1 MFFFRV
7 MLCITGLLL
16 YLLIREF
23 SAPPIGGPV
32 NNSLQPLSPPPLAE
46 AVPAF
51 GPWEA
56 NASMPLQPVL
66 GKPADHQAQLL
77 R

>member
-1 MFFFRV
+1 

-23 SAPPIGGPV
+23 SDSPTGVPV
-32 NNSLQPLSPPPLAE
+32 NNSLQPLAPPTVAE

-51 GPWEA
+51 GPGGPSA
-56 NASMPLQPVL
+56 AVPVQPVL
-66 GKPADHQAQLL
+66 GKPADHQAQLV

>member
-1 MFFFRV
+1 

-23 SAPPIGGPV
+23 SDTPSGGPV
-32 NNSLQPLSPPPLAE
+32 NKSLQSTPPPPVVE

-51 GPWEA
+51 GPWDA
-56 NASMPLQPVL
+56 NAAVPLQPVL
-66 GKPADHQAQLL
+66 GKPADQAQFL

>member
-1 MFFFRV
+1 MLFFRV

-16 YLLIREF
+16 YLLIRQF
-23 SAPPIGGPV
+23 ADPSTGAPV
-32 NNSLQPLSPPPLAE
+32 NSSLQPLTPPPAVQ

-56 NASMPLQPVL
+56 NPAVPLQPVL
-66 GKPADHQAQLL
+66 GKPSDHQAQLV